1 MEVTDPIVRVE
12 RGQATILDC
21 PPIKSYPPPMVQWL
35 TDDGTQLYDIKY
47 ASVAET
53 HQLVVLSVS
62 DNDQKAYRSIE
73 KTYEIVLINIRIQ
86 LAILILSINCF
97 KFVTM
102 EL

>member
-1 MEVTDPIVRVE
+1 MDNFMEVTDPIVRVD
-12 RGQATILDC
+12 RGQAAILEC

-62 DNDQKAYRSIE
+62 ESDQKAYRSIE
-73 KTYEIVLINIRIQ
+73 KENLIF
-86 LAILILSINCF
+86 F
-97 KFVTM
+97 KFILREITNGFNVI
-102 EL
+102 L